1 MPRRSPLLLLV
12 ILATVFFGAAALG
25 AGLAALFAPD
35 SQAATFVSFL
45 LLPMALIA
53 GFQAWL
59 GLAIIIL
66 VPGFLIRLLTG
77 NRPPASVRN
86 GEFVPPGSV
95 VFLPIASGL
104 GFAGGAFV
112 GLVSDAHAAW
122 LVILV
127 YWLAGTGYG
136 LALWIL
142 ARTGYLPFPD
152 SG

>member
-35 SQAATFVSFL
+35 SQAAAFVSFL
-45 LLPMALIA
+45 LLPMALIT

-66 VPGFLIRLLTG
+66 VPSFLLRLLTG
-77 NRPPASVRN
+77 NRPASVRD